1 MEPGNQTGVSG
12 FVLLGL
18 SREPGMQRLLFM
30 VFLGLY
36 LVTTL
41 GNLLI
46 VLAVGSD
53 PRLHSPMYFFLA
65 NLSFADIGLT
75 SATVPKMLAD
85 LRTQNP
91 TISYAGCLAQLYFF
105 MTFGALDDFLL
116 ATMAYD
122 RFMAICHP
130 LSYTTAMSP
139 RHCGLLLA
147 VCWGLTSLAALVH
160 TLLLTRLSFC
170 VKNSTIPHFF
180 CDLAPLLPLSCSDPT
195 LNRVMLLIVGT
206 MVLVAP
212 LGLIL
217 GSYARIVA
225 AVLRVPS
232 ARGKHRAFSTCGSHL
247 AVVSLFYGTAVA
259 VYLCPPSSHSAG
271 KDRIAAVLYT
281 AVTPLLNPF
290 IYSLR
295 NRDLHRALR
304 RSLWNRDL
312 HETLQ
317 RALQQAP

>member
-1 MEPGNQTGVSG
+1 MEPGNETGVSG
-12 FVLLGL
+12 FILLGL
-18 SREPGMQRLLFM
+18 SREPGTQRLLFV

-36 LVTTL
+36 VVTAL

-65 NLSFADIGLT
+65 NLSFADVGLT

-85 LRTQNP
+85 LRTQSP
-91 TISYAGCLAQLYFF
+91 TIPYAGCLAQLYFF

-122 RFMAICHP
+122 RFVAICHP
-130 LSYTTAMSP
+130 LRYATAMSP
-139 RHCGLLLA
+139 WRCGLLLT

-160 TLLLTRLSFC
+160 TLLLSRLSFC
-170 VKNSTIPHFF
+170 ADNPAIPHFF

-195 LNRVMLLIVGT
+195 LNWVMLLIVGT

-232 ARGKHRAFSTCGSHL
+232 AGGKRRAFSTCGSHL

-259 VYLCPPSSHSAG
+259 VYLCPPSSRSAG

-304 RSLWNRDL
+304 RLPGKLL
-312 HETLQ
+312 HF
-317 RALQQAP
+317 